1 MDSTESKQLVSEIIN
16 KAREGKSLEF
26 HLIIYWSEF
35 RYYGRLAKANKL
47 IIKTLRSS
55 AKKLFKNYRK
65 DVIAGI
71 SEVDKLLAYS
81 QLLDII
87 SFYEQELSTIKQMLD
102 EYDEYL
108 GQGHFW
114 HAFLGGQRD
123 IWNFN

>member
-1 MDSTESKQLVSEIIN
+1 MDNTESKQLVSEIIN
-16 KAREGKSLEF
+16 KAQEGKSLEF
-26 HLIIYWSEF
+26 HLIKYWSEF
-35 RYYGRLAKANKL
+35 RYYGRLASANKL
-47 IIKTLRSS
+47 IVKTLRSS
-55 AKKLFKNYRK
+55 ANKLFKTYCK
-65 DVIAGI
+65 DVTAGI
-71 SEVDKLLAYS
+71 SDVDKLLAYS
-81 QLLDII
+81 QLLEII